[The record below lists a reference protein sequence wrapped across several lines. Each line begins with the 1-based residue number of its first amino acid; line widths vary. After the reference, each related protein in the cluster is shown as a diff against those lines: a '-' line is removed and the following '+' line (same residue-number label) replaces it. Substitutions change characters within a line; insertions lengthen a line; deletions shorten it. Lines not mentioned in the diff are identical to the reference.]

1 MPQLLPTIEE
11 FIATDIK
18 RQGYWMV
25 FNSNYNE
32 FCLDVSDTILE
43 LDQRY
48 TDEEARSEFLTY
60 MHANFPDVRLVEVYD
75 FVSSGHISW
84 PYLGSIAIDMQP
96 GDAVYAALS
105 ERYGDTEQDPK
116 FNNAVL
122 WTMMLEDAIA
132 AHEARC
138 QMMEDF

>member
-32 FCLDVSDTILE
+32 FCLDVSDTILK

-48 TDEEARSEFLTY
+48 TDEEARS
-60 MHANFPDVRLVEVYD
+60 
-75 FVSSGHISW
+75 
-84 PYLGSIAIDMQP
+84 
-96 GDAVYAALS
+96 
-105 ERYGDTEQDPK
+105 
-116 FNNAVL
+116 
-122 WTMMLEDAIA
+122 
-132 AHEARC
+132 
-138 QMMEDF
+138 